1 MSRTGGGPILIV
13 DDDPLSRAL
22 MSDAL
27 EQIGCPTLGVSSAS
41 EAFEAARREPPRGII
56 LEVCLDEVS
65 GYEVCRELRDEFG
78 DQLPVVFVSAQ
89 RTESHDRVVGF
100 LVGGDDFIVKPFA
113 VDEFVARVRRLL
125 ERAEGRPVFESALT
139 ARELEILALVAD
151 GLSRNDI
158 AGRLYISPKTVGTH
172 IERIYRKLGVHTRA
186 HAVAFAYEYGMLP
199 AASQPRTTRDA

>member
-22 MSDAL
+22 MTDAL

-41 EAFEAARREPPRGII
+41 EAFEAARREPLRGII

-89 RTESHDRVVGF
+89 RTESHDRVAGF

-125 ERAEGRPVFESALT
+125 ERAEGRRVFESALT

-186 HAVAFAYEYGMLP
+186 HAVAFAYEHGMLP
-199 AASQPRTTRDA
+199 TASQARTTHDA